1 MLSWSKDNCHSG
13 RGGGRLPCPLF
24 ECDLIGSAVC
34 CESLLKMYHNTE
46 PCGKLLKQRAQGI
59 ARVSTNVLNYFPEI
73 TSQGMGLNLSSII
86 VDVEI

>member
-1 MLSWSKDNCHSG
+1 MW
-13 RGGGRLPCPLF
+13 
-24 ECDLIGSAVC
+24 
-34 CESLLKMYHNTE
+34 KMTR
-46 PCGKLLKQRAQGI
+46 RAQGM

>member
-1 MLSWSKDNCHSG
+1 MEKYSNK
-13 RGGGRLPCPLF
+13 
-24 ECDLIGSAVC
+24 
-34 CESLLKMYHNTE
+34 
-46 PCGKLLKQRAQGI
+46 RAQGM